1 MVQFVGYLSAK
12 GLSYATVR
20 SYLAGLSYLTKLQDF
35 QDPTDQFLV
44 SKLLQGL
51 KRIKHTQDSRL
62 PITKHLLQRIITIL
76 PSVCKDNYESLLFS
90 SAFSIA
96 FYGLLRVSEV
106 IVTPKQ
112 NHRVLLRE
120 HLHIDH
126 INKQLHL
133 LVKFSKTDQT
143 GKGTTLHIQSTG
155 DLTCPYALVT
165 KYLSVHSNPKG
176 PLFCHLGGF
185 PVTRYQFSAVLTK
198 AISAL
203 NIDATPYKSHS
214 FRIGA
219 STELAL
225 KGYPSDIIQTSG
237 RWRSNCYKSYIRMPK
252 F

>member
-1 MVQFVGYLSAK
+1 M
-12 GLSYATVR
+12 R
-20 SYLAGLSYLTKLQDF
+20 SYLAGLSYLTKVQGF

-51 KRIKHTQDSRL
+51 KRTNHTHDSRL

-76 PSVCKDNYESLLFS
+76 PSVCKENYESSLFS

-96 FYGLLRVSEV
+96 FYGLLRVSELT
-106 IVTPKQ
+106 VTPKQ
-112 NHRVLLRE
+112 NHWVLLRE
-120 HLHIDH
+120 HLHVDH
-126 INKQLHL
+126 INKHLHL

-143 GKGTTLHIQSTG
+143 GKGTTLHIQSPG

-165 KYLSVHSNPKG
+165 KYLSFQSITKG
-176 PLFCHLGGF
+176 PLFCHFGGS
-185 PVTRYQFSAVLTK
+185 PVTRYQITAVLTK

-203 NIDATPYKSHS
+203 NIDSTAYKSHS

-219 STELAL
+219 STELVL

-237 RWRSNCYKSYIRMPK
+237 R
-252 F
+252 